1 MLIKYTIQN
10 SFQEITG
17 ATTTLTGGTTNQL
30 YKSILIPIGQ
40 NFYPVDYSDD
50 VQKLVEQEVNKA
62 VNPIFDAETIKYN
75 FNNLT
80 ANNNKGLEISFI
92 FFSGGSNNSQSGI
105 DYKIAGF
112 SETDITKNKN
122 GFKKSFFRLYFYDTN
137 SGDTSS
143 LIFTEDID
151 VDYTT
156 TPKFSLNRLYW
167 LRNDQYFVDNN
178 TNRVLYMDARFFNA
192 KTGKVHRFINPPIG
206 TTLPIDILD
215 YSKPTNRGWRTS
227 RIEFINPKNNNG
239 NYNFLVTPNVGANTN
254 NTITMTE
261 FILK

>member
-10 SFQEITG
+10 SFQEFTG
-17 ATTTLTGGTTNQL
+17 TTSTLTGSTLNGL
-30 YKSILIPIGQ
+30 YKSISLPITQTIAPLFFGDKML
-40 NFYPVDYSDD
+40 NIINEE
-50 VQKLVEQEVNKA
+50 KEKMI
-62 VNPIFDAETIKYN
+62 NPITDGETLKYN

-80 ANNNKGLEISFI
+80 ANNNKGLLISFK
-92 FFSGGSNNSQSGI
+92 FWDPNTSSMNI
-105 DYKIAGF
+105 DYSLAGF
-112 SETDITKNKN
+112 NTEDVTKNKN
-122 GFKKSFFRLYFYDTN
+122 GFKKSFFRLYFYDSN
-137 SGDTSS
+137 DSENNV

-151 VDYTT
+151 VDYSLK
-156 TPKFSLNRLYW
+156 PEFSLNRLYW

-192 KTGKVHRFINPPIG
+192 KTGKVHRFINPPPSVIM
-206 TTLPIDILD
+206 PVDINTYKD
-215 YSKPTNRGWRTS
+215 INNRGWRTS

-239 NYNFLVTPNVGANTN
+239 SYNFLVTPNVGANTN